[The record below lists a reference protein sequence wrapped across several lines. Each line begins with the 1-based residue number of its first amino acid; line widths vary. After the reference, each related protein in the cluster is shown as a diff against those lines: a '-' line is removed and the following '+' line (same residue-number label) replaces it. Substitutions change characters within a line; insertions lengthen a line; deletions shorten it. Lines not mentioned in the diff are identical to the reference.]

1 MTDVAR
7 QDHYMSKQ
15 VQPIE
20 VLCVDLPTQQFIG
33 FLRGNVIKYVM
44 RYDQKNHL
52 EDLKKAQVYLNW
64 LVELYEKE
72 GITVADKFVSR
83 PNEKDL

>member
-1 MTDVAR
+1 
-7 QDHYMSKQ
+7 MSEH

-20 VLCVDLPTQQFIG
+20 VLLLDLPTHQFIG
-33 FLRGNVIKYVM
+33 FLRGNVLKYVL
-44 RYDQKNHL
+44 RYDRKNHL

-64 LVELYEKE
+64 LVEFYEKD